1 MAAVAMEMA
10 VLALVLR
17 NRGVE
22 SGVLATTTSAAMRV
36 WRRRRWGLAVQL
48 LQAAVGVSV
57 QGDCV
62 VTVDAWPWEADRHL
76 NARGRRLPDDEA
88 WYWVAARLPRQV
100 AALAFA
106 PRVQSRWWLDQR
118 PHLGSEELGG
128 LIRLGNGAGWAF
140 RWQSTKVPAGFVIA
154 EEEVADSD
162 IISVVS
168 HSVTSIF
175 GSDSDA
181 EMAPAREL

>member
-1 MAAVAMEMA
+1 MAAVAMVEA

-62 VTVDAWPWEADRHL
+62 VTVNAWPWEADRHL
-76 NARGRRLPDDEA
+76 NARGRRLPDDDA

-106 PRVQSRWWLDQR
+106 PRVQSRWWLDI
-118 PHLGSEELGG
+118 LS
-128 LIRLGNGAGWAF
+128 
-140 RWQSTKVPAGFVIA
+140 SFVL
-154 EEEVADSD
+154 
-162 IISVVS
+162 
-168 HSVTSIF
+168 F
-175 GSDSDA
+175 
-181 EMAPAREL
+181 